1 MDLSQDFKEFIQL
14 LNAHKVEYL
23 VVGGYA
29 VAIHGFPRTTGDI
42 DFWIKPNYENSER
55 MVNALTD
62 FGFGSLDI
70 STDDFLKE
78 DHVVQLGFPPNRID
92 IMTSVTGLNFDES
105 WKEKKEIVFEGE
117 KINFISLHH
126 LRINKKQTGRDKDN
140 LDLKNLPE
148 KL

>member
-1 MDLSQDFKEFIQL
+1 MELSQDFKEFIKL

-42 DFWIKPNYENSER
+42 DFWVKPSKENAQRIVTTLIE
-55 MVNALTD
+55 

-70 STDDFLKE
+70 NIEDFTKE
-78 DHVVQLGFPPNRID
+78 NSVVQLGFPPNRID
-92 IMTSVTGLNFDES
+92 IMTNVSGIDFDEC
-105 WKEKKEIVFEGE
+105 WQNKKEVIFEEE
-117 KINFISLHH
+117 KINFISLHY
-126 LRINKKQTGRDKDN
+126 LRLNKKSTGRDKDN

-148 KL
+148 

>member
-1 MDLSQDFKEFIQL
+1 MELSQDFKEFIQL
-14 LNAHKVEYL
+14 LNVHKVEYL

-42 DFWIKPNYENSER
+42 DFWVKPSQENAER
-55 MVNALTD
+55 VVKSLIE

-70 STDDFLKE
+70 SIDDFIKN
-78 DHVVQLGFPPNRID
+78 DSVVQLGFPPNRID
-92 IMTSVTGLNFDES
+92 IMTSVSGLTFDDCL
-105 WKEKKEIVFEGE
+105 KNKKEVEFEGE

-126 LRINKKQTGRDKDN
+126 LRINKKSTGRDKDN

-148 KL
+148 